1 MISRATPMTGDLITE
16 YSVTVADVDYLL
28 KVKRYAEDSGYN
40 AGQTWVQLEYETFQP
55 GRLPVYIS
63 QMVDPSPRDL
73 DCIREAFNG
82 VRGKMRHHLRN
93 WQDFKTWAPNESRG
107 KRAYYS
113 KLGNQSL
120 KRALEVA
127 CEWSLVK
134 AVWKEMT
141 KLRYS

>member
-1 MISRATPMTGDLITE
+1 MMQAASPFTGDLIAD
-16 YSVTVADVDYLL
+16 YSVTLDDVDYVL

-40 AGQTWVQLEYETFQP
+40 AGQTWVTLEYAHYKP
-55 GRLPVYIS
+55 GLLPVFIS

-82 VRGKMRHHLRN
+82 VRGRMRHALRN

-120 KRALEVA
+120 KRALEHA
-127 CEWSLVK
+127 REWKLVK
-134 AVWKEMT
+134 AVWKELT